1 MDILNSY
8 LDHIKSR
15 KGENTY
21 LNKKYILEPFV
32 EWLNKSG
39 NNLRDCTEDEIL
51 DYLEERDDLT
61 NSTRRHV
68 LGTIK
73 TCFRWYSARIRKFN
87 KGVKNFDYPL
97 EDERVKLI
105 MQADTPISI
114 KYDETEKKG
123 SLTLDDFKKLLDGAS
138 YHDSIKMF
146 LLGYFG
152 VRASEFLSI
161 SPSIVNW
168 NRGEIKVGTKTK
180 AARRTLY
187 FDKYAGKI
195 LAIYL
200 NNRISYRQELNTML
214 DRYKSKIKTRCH
226 PHAFR
231 RLFNTEMQKTIDRE
245 KYPYY
250 QIVVK
255 KFMGHAG
262 KGDMTEL
269 YTEIGR
275 DELRQIWLNYHYL
288 NGEDLI
294 KLPK

>member
-1 MDILNSY
+1 MNILNSY
-8 LDHIKSR
+8 LDHVENR
-15 KGENTY
+15 KGKNTY

-32 EWLNKSG
+32 KWLNENDNSLK
-39 NNLRDCTEDEIL
+39 NCTEDDIL

-61 NSTRRHV
+61 NSTRRHI

-87 KGVKNFDYPL
+87 QGVKNFDYPL

-105 MQADTPISI
+105 MQTDTPVSI

-123 SLTLDDFKKLLDGAS
+123 SLTLDDFKKLLEIAG
-138 YHDSIKMF
+138 YHDKIEMY

-161 SPSIVNW
+161 SSSTVNW
-168 NRGEIKVGTKTK
+168 SKGEIKVGTKTR

-187 FDKYAGKI
+187 FDKYAGKL

-200 NNRISYRQELNTML
+200 NNEISYRQELNTML
-214 DRYKSKIKTRCH
+214 EKYKKEIKTRCH

-231 RLFNTEMQKTIDRE
+231 RLFNTEMQISIDRK

-250 QIVVK
+250 IKAIK

-269 YTEIGR
+269 YTEISK
-275 DELRQIWLNYHYL
+275 DELKQIWLDYHYL
-288 NGEDLI
+288 NDQHLI